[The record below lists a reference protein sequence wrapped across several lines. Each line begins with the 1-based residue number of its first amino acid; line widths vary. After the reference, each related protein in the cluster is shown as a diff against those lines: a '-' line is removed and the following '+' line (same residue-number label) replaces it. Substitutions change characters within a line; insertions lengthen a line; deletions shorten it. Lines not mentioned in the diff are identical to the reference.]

1 MTIIDRH
8 SAGIALRASA
18 NDASSAPMLNRVL
31 IVDDHPFFSDG
42 LGHILLRERLAAH
55 VDHAVSVEKAL
66 TSLNTTPDTDLIL
79 LDVGLPGEG
88 GLSLLPRLD
97 DAALPVPVVVISS
110 HEDETTVRAARAAG
124 AQGFM
129 PKSCG
134 GDVLVKV
141 IQRIARGDLC
151 FPAAATADNP
161 ALRLTPRQQDVLQL
175 LAEGLP
181 NKRICQEL
189 DLTEHTVKSHLK
201 AVFQA
206 LDVHN
211 RTECVTL
218 ARSLGLVGTDNH
230 PPL

>member
-1 MTIIDRH
+1 MTIPDRH
-8 SAGIALRASA
+8 SAGAARHVAAGDAASA
-18 NDASSAPMLNRVL
+18 PVLNHVL

-42 LGHILLRERLAAH
+42 LGHILLRERLAGC

-66 TSLNTTPDTDLIL
+66 IRLKQVPEIDLIL

-97 DAALPVPVVVISS
+97 DAAMPVPVVVISS

-134 GDVLVKV
+134 GDVLIRVV
-141 IQRIARGDLC
+141 QRIARGDLC

-218 ARSLGLVGTDNH
+218 ARSLGLVGSDSHLTQ
-230 PPL
+230 

>member
-8 SAGIALRASA
+8 SVGVAVRTHDSDSA
-18 NDASSAPMLNRVL
+18 AAPLLNRVL

-42 LGHILLRERLAAH
+42 LSHILLRKHLAAH

-66 TSLNTTPDTDLIL
+66 ISLNAVPDTDLVL

-110 HEDETTVRAARAAG
+110 QEDETTVRAARAAG

-151 FPAAATADNP
+151 FPAATADDP
-161 ALRLTPRQQDVLQL
+161 ALRLTPRQHDVLQL
-175 LAEGLP
+175 LAEGYP

-218 ARSLGLVGTDNH
+218 ARSLGLVGSDSH
-230 PPL
+230 MPS